1 MSNGPGQAGGS
12 PDSLASLPPQ
22 THEYTTASA
31 DATRALGAA
40 LAVCIQPGQVIAL
53 RGDLGAGK
61 TTFVQGLAAGLGFA
75 GQVTSPTFILVNE
88 HPLPD
93 RRRLVHIDAYR
104 LGDAGAVAL
113 DEAAT
118 FGLEELLAAEDA
130 IVAIEWSERV
140 ADALPDDYLLVELQA
155 TDLDVRRIRISAIG
169 AQSASALA
177 RLRAAYFVSPRNT

>member
-1 MSNGPGQAGGS
+1 MSDEWSEAG
-12 PDSLASLPPQ
+12 A
-22 THEYTTASA
+22 EYATTDA

-40 LAVCIQPGQVIAL
+40 LAHSIRPGQVIAL

-61 TTFVQGLAAGLGFA
+61 TTFVQGLAAGLGFV

-88 HPLPD
+88 YLLPG

-104 LGDAGAVAL
+104 LGDTSTVAL

-118 FGLEELLAAEDA
+118 FGLEDILAAEDA

-140 ADALPDDYLLVELQA
+140 AGALPDDYLLVELQA
-155 TDLDVRRIRISAIG
+155 IAPDARRIRIRAVG
-169 AQSASALA
+169 LQSAAAFA
-177 RLRAAYFVSPRNT
+177 RLRAQNTA